1 MTGEGVRD
9 SGSGEG
15 DKSSG
20 AEVTDTFRT
29 LHEEIRGTT
38 VALRY
43 PSSGEKPAM
52 ISMLHVEDTDEYTFV
67 KIFDDKS
74 VDPKYYLVRVENEQI
89 MLNAKT
95 MLARDKFEEYGPRVA
110 EQWMGLQD
118 RIGLSSPTEEDQI
131 DFSHC
136 FADMMRATR
145 DGTLEPIDLSHL
157 SADAA

>member
-1 MTGEGVRD
+1 MTGEGVSD

-15 DKSSG
+15 DKSGG
-20 AEVTDTFRT
+20 AKVADTFRT

-38 VALRY
+38 AALRY

-52 ISMLHVEDTDEYTFV
+52 ISMLHTEDTDEYTFV

-74 VDPKYYLVRVENEQI
+74 FEPKYYHVKVEDEQV

-95 MLARDKFEEYGPRVA
+95 MLTRDKLEEYGPGVA

-118 RIGLSSPTEEDQI
+118 RIGLSVPTEEDQT

-136 FADMMRATR
+136 FADMMRATQ
-145 DGTLEPIDLSHL
+145 DGTLESIDLSHL